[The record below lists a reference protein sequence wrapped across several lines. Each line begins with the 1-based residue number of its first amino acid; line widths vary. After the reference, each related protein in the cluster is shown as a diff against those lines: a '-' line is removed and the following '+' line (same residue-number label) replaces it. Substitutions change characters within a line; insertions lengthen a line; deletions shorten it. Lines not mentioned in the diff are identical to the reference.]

1 MSITELL
8 FMIFSIVNLLFEIL
22 ILVNKYLTMR
32 FFQAL
37 LIVLFF
43 QLSFSQVYKTSEPL
57 AHTYS
62 IVARDSVT
70 GNIGVAVQSHWFS
83 VGSVVTYGKAGVGVV
98 ATQSF
103 VNPSYGQKGLV
114 LMEQGLSPQQAL
126 DALLANDSGEMFRQ
140 VAFLNT
146 KGEVA
151 THTGSSCIEAAGHT
165 QGKNFS
171 VQANMMLNN
180 TVWDAMATAFETYK
194 GDFSD
199 RIIAGL
205 KAAQNEKGDIR
216 GSQSAA
222 ILIVK
227 GEATGNSWE
236 DIVMDLR
243 VEDNPD
249 PIQELERLVKVHKA
263 YNFMNNGDLA
273 MEAGD
278 TKKAE
283 NLYLKAQNLFPDN
296 LEMKFWY
303 AINLLNNKDFEK
315 AHPILKEIFEQDNN
329 WKILTSRIVKNK
341 LLIISEEQLQKVM
354 KL

>member
-1 MSITELL
+1 MKLISYIFAFCL
-8 FMIFSIVNLLFEIL
+8 FQ
-22 ILVNKYLTMR
+22 TTC
-32 FFQAL
+32 A
-37 LIVLFF
+37 
-43 QLSFSQVYKTSEPL
+43 QVYKKSEPL

-103 VNPSYGQKGLV
+103 VNPSYGPRGLA

-126 DALLANDSGEMFRQ
+126 NALLANDEGEMFRQ

-151 THTGSSCIEAAGHT
+151 THTGSACIEAAGHK

-180 TVWDAMATAFETYK
+180 TVWDAMATAFETTT
-194 GDFSD
+194 GDFSE
-199 RIIAGL
+199 RIISAL
-205 KAAQNEKGDIR
+205 KAAQKEKGDIR

-227 GEATGNSWE
+227 GESTGNPWE

-243 VEDNPD
+243 VEDHNNPVE
-249 PIQELERLVKVHKA
+249 ELERLVKVHKA
-263 YNFMNNGDLA
+263 YDFMNKGDLA

-278 TKKAE
+278 TKLAE
-283 NLYLKAQNLFPDN
+283 SLYLNAQNLFPNN
-296 LEMKFWY
+296 LEMKYWY
-303 AINLLNNKDFEK
+303 AINLLNNKEFEK
-315 AHPILKEIFEQDNN
+315 AHPILKDIFSQDSN
-329 WKILTSRIVKNK
+329 WKTLTSRLLKNK
-341 LLIISEEQLQKVM
+341 LLVISEEELKKVM
-354 KL
+354 AL

>member
-1 MSITELL
+1 MKYFKFLLVIFLSQSI
-8 FMIFSIVNLLFEIL
+8 
-22 ILVNKYLTMR
+22 
-32 FFQAL
+32 
-37 LIVLFF
+37 
-43 QLSFSQVYKTSEPL
+43 FSQVYKSSEPL

-62 IVARDSVT
+62 IVARDTVT
-70 GNIGVAVQSHWFS
+70 GNIAVAVQSHWFS

-103 VNPSYGQKGLV
+103 VNPSYGPKGLA
-114 LMEQGLSPQQAL
+114 LMGQGLSPQQAL
-126 DALLANDSGEMFRQ
+126 DVLLANDSGEMFRQ

-151 THTGSSCIEAAGHT
+151 THTGSSCIEAAGHR

-180 TVWDAMATAFETYK
+180 TVWDAMAKAFETTT

-199 RIIAGL
+199 RIIAAL
-205 KAAQNEKGDIR
+205 KAAQGEKGDIR

-222 ILIVK
+222 ILIVRPV
-227 GEATGNSWE
+227 ATGNSWE

-243 VEDNPD
+243 VDDNPN
-249 PIQELERLVKVHKA
+249 PVVELERLVKLHKA
-263 YNFMNNGDLA
+263 YDFMNQGDLA

-283 NLYLKAQNLFPDN
+283 ALYLSAQKMFPDN
-296 LEMKFWY
+296 LEMKYWY
-303 AINLLNNKDFEK
+303 AINLLNNKEFEK
-315 AHPILKEIFEQDNN
+315 AHPILKDIFKQDIN
-329 WKILTSRIVKNK
+329 WKTLTSRLIKNK
-341 LLIISEEQLQKVM
+341 LLIISEVELNKVM

>member
-1 MSITELL
+1 MKLL
-8 FMIFSIVNLLFEIL
+8 SYIFAFCLFQ
-22 ILVNKYLTMR
+22 TTC
-32 FFQAL
+32 A
-37 LIVLFF
+37 
-43 QLSFSQVYKTSEPL
+43 QVYKKSEPL

-103 VNPSYGQKGLV
+103 VNPSYGPKGLA

-126 DALLANDSGEMFRQ
+126 NALLANDEGEMFRQ

-151 THTGSSCIEAAGHT
+151 THTGSACIEAAGHK

-180 TVWDAMATAFETYK
+180 TVWGDMATAFESTT
-194 GDFSD
+194 GDFSE
-199 RIIAGL
+199 RIISAL
-205 KAAQNEKGDIR
+205 KAAQKEKGDIR

-227 GEATGNSWE
+227 GESTGNAWE
-236 DIVMDLR
+236 DILMDLR
-243 VEDNPD
+243 VEDHNNPVE
-249 PIQELERLVKVHKA
+249 ELERLVKVHKA
-263 YNFMNNGDLA
+263 YDYMNKGDLA

-278 TKKAE
+278 TKLAE
-283 NLYLKAQNLFPDN
+283 SLYLSAQKLFPDN

-303 AINLLNNKDFEK
+303 AINLLNNKEFEK
-315 AHPILKEIFEQDNN
+315 AHPILKDIFNQDSN
-329 WKILTSRIVKNK
+329 WKTLTSRLLKSK
-341 LLIISEEQLQKVM
+341 LLIISEEELKKVM
-354 KL
+354 AL

>member
-1 MSITELL
+1 MKSLQ
-8 FMIFSIVNLLFEIL
+8 FIF
-22 ILVNKYLTMR
+22 
-32 FFQAL
+32 
-37 LIVLFF
+37 VLF
-43 QLSFSQVYKTSEPL
+43 LSQMVFSQVYKTSEPL

-103 VNPSYGQKGLV
+103 VNPSYGPKGLA

-126 DALLANDSGEMFRQ
+126 DILLTNDKGEMFRQ

-146 KGEVA
+146 KGNVA
-151 THTGSSCIEAAGHT
+151 THTGSSCIEAAGHR

-180 TVWDAMATAFETYK
+180 TVWDAMANAFETTK
-194 GDFSD
+194 GNLSN
-199 RIIAGL
+199 RMIAAL
-205 KAAQNEKGDIR
+205 KAAQGEKGDIR

-243 VEDNPD
+243 VEDNPN
-249 PIQELERLVKVHKA
+249 PVAELERLVNVQKA
-263 YNFMNNGDLA
+263 YDFMNNGDLA

-278 TKKAE
+278 SKKAE
-283 NLYLKAQNLFPDN
+283 VLYLSAQKMFPDN
-296 LEMKFWY
+296 LEMKYWY
-303 AINLLNNKDFEK
+303 AINLLNNKEFDK
-315 AHPILKEIFEQDNN
+315 AHPILKDIFKQDEN
-329 WKILTSRIVKNK
+329 WKTLTSRIVKNK
-341 LLIISEEQLQKVM
+341 LLIISEEELEKVM

>member
-1 MSITELL
+1 MKSFQFIVIVFL
-8 FMIFSIVNLLFEIL
+8 FQS
-22 ILVNKYLTMR
+22 
-32 FFQAL
+32 
-37 LIVLFF
+37 
-43 QLSFSQVYKTSEPL
+43 SFSQVYKTSEPL
-57 AHTYS
+57 AHTFS

-70 GNIGVAVQSHWFS
+70 GHIGVAVQSHWFS

-103 VNPSYGQKGLV
+103 VNPSYGPKGLA

-126 DALLANDSGEMFRQ
+126 DALLANDKGEMFRQ

-146 KGEVA
+146 KGDVA
-151 THTGSSCIEAAGHT
+151 THTGSSCIEAAGHR

-180 TVWDAMATAFETYK
+180 TVWDVMANAFETTK

-199 RIIAGL
+199 RIIAAL
-205 KAAQNEKGDIR
+205 KAAQGEKGDIR

-236 DIVMDLR
+236 DVVMDLR
-243 VEDNPD
+243 VEDNPN
-249 PIQELERLVKVHKA
+249 PVAELERLVKVQKA
-263 YNFMNNGDLA
+263 YDFMNNGDLA
-273 MEAGD
+273 MEAGE

-283 NLYLKAQNLFPDN
+283 DLYLSAQKMFPDN

-315 AHPILKEIFEQDNN
+315 AHPILKDIFQQDIN
-329 WKILTSRIVKNK
+329 WKTLTSRLIKNK
-341 LLIISEEQLQKVM
+341 LLVISDDELQKVM